1 MGSARTQD
9 ARPAKTR
16 FPPWIR
22 KRVPA
27 GDQASQVRRM
37 LAELGLQTVCTG
49 AHCPNLPEC
58 FHRGTATFM
67 VLGSTCTRAC
77 RFCAVEEADPGPP
90 RPDEP
95 EAVAEAAARLD
106 LRHVVITSVTRD
118 DLPDGGAEHFARTV
132 RAVRERLPEAVVI
145 EVLTPDFRGDHA
157 AIDTVLDAGPEIFNH
172 NVETV
177 PRLYPAVR
185 PQAKYERSLGVL
197 AYAARARR
205 KRFQAGSARSVSVPT
220 APDDDK
226 VHRSLPDEDGAP
238 RLYTKSGLM
247 LGLGERLDE
256 VRGVLRDLRGAD
268 CDIVTIGQYL
278 APSAAHAPVERFV
291 PPEEFEALGREAR
304 AMGFAAVAA
313 GPFVRSSY
321 QAEQLFQGRDA
332 DEGT

>member
-1 MGSARTQD
+1 MRH
-9 ARPAKTR
+9 
-16 FPPWIR
+16 
-22 KRVPA
+22 
-27 GDQASQVRRM
+27 M

-67 VLGSTCTRAC
+67 ILGSTCTRAC

-90 RPDEP
+90 RDDEP
-95 EAVAEAAARLD
+95 EAVAEASARLN

-132 RAVRERLPEAVVI
+132 GAVRRRLPDAVI
-145 EVLTPDFRGDHA
+145 EVLTPDFQGDTE
-157 AIDTVLDAGPEIFNH
+157 AIDTVLAAGPEIFNH

-177 PRLYPAVR
+177 PRLYPEVR
-185 PQAKYERSLGVL
+185 PQAQYDRSLKAL
-197 AYAARARR
+197 AYASSTRRSEGLAR
-205 KRFQAGSARSVSVPT
+205 
-220 APDDDK
+220 
-226 VHRSLPDEDGAP
+226 

-247 LGLGERLDE
+247 VGLGETPDE

-278 APSAAHAPVERFV
+278 SPSAAHAPIARFV
-291 PPEEFEALGREAR
+291 PPEEFEGLEQEAR
-304 AMGFAAVAA
+304 EMGFAAVAA

-321 QAEQLFQGRDA
+321 QAEQLFASREEKA
-332 DEGT
+332 T